1 MKILRKCDILLILLL
16 ILISFLPYFL
26 FLNHINKN
34 YNSTYAEIKVDGEL
48 YKNIPLSSNSGNS
61 SFIIKTIHGNNKI
74 SIKDNSIAISE
85 ADCLDSLCIKQGYI
99 SKVGETIICLPHK
112 VVIEIK
118 GEESDNKDDMILSH

>member
-1 MKILRKCDILLILLL
+1 MKLLRKCDILLILIL

-34 YNSTYAEIKVDGEL
+34 YNSTYAEIKVDGKL
-48 YKNIPLSSNSGNS
+48 YKNVPLSSNKGNNT
-61 SFIIKTIHGNNKI
+61 FIIKTANGNNKI

-85 ADCLDSLCIKQGYI
+85 ADCLDSLCIKQGFI

-118 GEESDNKDDMILSH
+118 GEESDNKDDIILSH

>member
-26 FLNHINKN
+26 FLKHINKN
-34 YNSTYAEIKVDGEL
+34 YNSTYAEIKVDGKF
-48 YKNIPLSSNSGNS
+48 YKNIPLSSNKDNHN
-61 SFIIKTIHGNNKI
+61 FIIKTAYGNNKI
-74 SIKDNSIAISE
+74 SITNNSIAISE
-85 ADCLDSLCIKQGYI
+85 ADCLDSLCIKQGFI

-118 GEESDNKDDMILSH
+118 GEESDNTDDIILSH

>member
-34 YNSTYAEIKVDGEL
+34 YNSTYAEIKVDGKL
-48 YKNIPLSSNSGNS
+48 YKNVPLSSNSGTS

-74 SIKDNSIAISE
+74 SIEDNSIAISE
-85 ADCLDSLCIKQGYI
+85 ADCLDSLCIKQGPI

-118 GEESDNKDDMILSH
+118 GEESDNTDDIILSH